1 MVLINELSPLQRMIN
16 SPGLDKAFEII
27 KREIPLTEIHEF
39 PSGSICGDWEVP
51 KSWEIKEA
59 YIKDLNNNIITSSS
73 ESPLFV
79 APFSEEVEGC
89 FDKREIENH
98 LTTDKNYTDEF
109 LLEHRNA
116 YNFQLKDWG
125 ITLPYKKWISMK
137 DDKYFVKISTIRK
150 DSPMK
155 VAEIFLQ
162 GETNQTICICAHID
176 ELCNDDLSGCVV
188 AIELIKFLSEIKN
201 RKYSYQVI
209 LSPELIGTIF
219 FAGNNMKKI
228 KNTIAMLNLETVGAG
243 NQWNLKNSL
252 SSSSKIDKSLE
263 LSFLTSGIQQKN
275 IGFFEGYGNDE
286 RIYSWPTMS
295 IPSVAIQKSP
305 FEYYHTSG
313 DTPERIDPKSLE
325 EAIIISLNFIN
336 ILEKDYIP
344 SFTNFL
350 PPYLSKRDLYFDR
363 LKDPENHNKYNNEL
377 LFNINGEKSVVDL
390 CKITNLDFN
399 NVYKYLE
406 KYYKQEL
413 ISKKNINWNDKDE

>member
-1 MVLINELSPLQRMIN
+1 MIN
-16 SPGLDKAFEII
+16 SPGLDKAFEIV

-59 YIKDLNNNIITSSS
+59 YIKDSNDNIITSSL

-79 APFSEEVEGC
+79 APFSEEIEGW

-98 LTTDKNYTDEF
+98 LTTDKNHPDEF

-116 YNFQLKDWG
+116 YNFQLNDWG
-125 ITLPYKKWISMK
+125 ITLPYKKWMSMK

-219 FAGNNMKKI
+219 FAGNNIEKLKI
-228 KNTIAMLNLETVGAG
+228 
-243 NQWNLKNSL
+243 Q
-252 SSSSKIDKSLE
+252 
-263 LSFLTSGIQQKN
+263 
-275 IGFFEGYGNDE
+275 
-286 RIYSWPTMS
+286 
-295 IPSVAIQKSP
+295 
-305 FEYYHTSG
+305 
-313 DTPERIDPKSLE
+313 
-325 EAIIISLNFIN
+325 
-336 ILEKDYIP
+336 
-344 SFTNFL
+344 
-350 PPYLSKRDLYFDR
+350 
-363 LKDPENHNKYNNEL
+363 L
-377 LFNINGEKSVVDL
+377 L
-390 CKITNLDFN
+390 C
-399 NVYKYLE
+399 
-406 KYYKQEL
+406 
-413 ISKKNINWNDKDE
+413 